1 MKYLSTGEF
10 ARLCRTRK
18 DTLLFYDKEGL
29 LKPRLVSENGYRRY
43 SIGQFYEFDMVT
55 MLKETGSSLKEIRA
69 FMQEPDPAGLLTHLE
84 EKKRLLHRERMR
96 MAAREKM
103 LEATIDFGHEAL
115 NARYDV
121 LDLVEM
127 PEERLEM
134 TPVSEEDQ
142 ATEEGSIEIFVKL
155 FEKYEAQGRPVPMPL
170 GVMMEKKKIAS
181 RSYLVDYFFCG
192 ASRETRRENLF
203 IRPAGLYAR
212 FYHKGDTPNHADA
225 YSRMV
230 DDIERRGWVIN
241 GHVYGYDMASY
252 IVSTNPMEY
261 VAKYCVP
268 VCVTENGE
276 QGQAQR
282 LAQGQAQEQAPG
294 LSQGQE

>member
-43 SIGQFYEFDMVT
+43 HIGQFYEFDMVA

-134 TPVSEEDQ
+134 MAVSEEDQ
-142 ATEEGSIEIFVKL
+142 ATEEGSIEIFTEFAEK
-155 FEKYEAQGRPVPMPL
+155 FEKQGRPVPMPL
-170 GVMMEKKKIAS
+170 GFLAEEEKIS
-181 RSYLVDYFFCG
+181 TRMYLADYFFCG
-192 ASRETRRENLF
+192 VSRETRRENLS

-212 FYHKGDTPNHADA
+212 LYHKGDTQSHADA

-230 DDIERRGWVIN
+230 DDIERRGWLIN
-241 GHVYGYDMASY
+241 GNMYGYDMASY
-252 IVSTNPMEY
+252 IVSANPLEY

-268 VCVTENGE
+268 VCVGGNG
-276 QGQAQR
+276 
-282 LAQGQAQEQAPG
+282 AQGQAKGQLQG
-294 LSQGQE
+294 QSQGPSQGKE

>member
-10 ARLCRTRK
+10 ASLCRTRK

-43 SIGQFYEFDMVT
+43 SIGQFYEFDMIA

-69 FMQEPDPAGLLTHLE
+69 FMQEPDPAGLLAHLE
-84 EKKRLLHRERMR
+84 EKKRLLRRERMR
-96 MAAREKM
+96 LAARQKM

-142 ATEEGSIEIFVKL
+142 ATEESSIEIFVKL
-155 FEKYEAQGRPVPMPL
+155 FEEYEKQGRPVPMPL
-170 GVMMEKKKIAS
+170 GVMMEKEKIFS
-181 RSYLVDYFFCG
+181 RTYLMDYFFCG
-192 ASRETRRENLF
+192 ASRESRRENLS

-212 FYHKGDTPNHADA
+212 LYHKGDTQSHADV

-241 GHVYGYDMASY
+241 GNMYGYDMASY
-252 IVSTNPMEY
+252 IVSANPIEY

-268 VCVTENGE
+268 VCVTGNGALE
-276 QGQAQR
+276 
-282 LAQGQAQEQAPG
+282 QAQEQA
-294 LSQGQE
+294 

>member
-10 ARLCRTRK
+10 ARLCGTRK

-29 LKPRLVSENGYRRY
+29 LKPRIVSENGYRRY
-43 SIGQFYEFDMVT
+43 YIGQFYEFDMVT

-84 EKKRLLHRERMR
+84 GKKRLLHRERMR
-96 MAAREKM
+96 MAARQKM
-103 LEATIDFGHEAL
+103 LEATIAFGHEAL

-127 PEERLEM
+127 SEERLEM

-142 ATEEGSIEIFVKL
+142 TTEEGSIEIFAEFVEK
-155 FEKYEAQGRPVPMPL
+155 FEKQGRPVPMPL
-170 GVMMEKKKIAS
+170 GFMTEKQKISS
-181 RSYLVDYFFCG
+181 RVYLADYFFCG
-192 ASRETRRENLF
+192 ASRETSRENMS

-212 FYHKGDTPNHADA
+212 LYHKGAPQSHAEA

-230 DDIERRGWVIN
+230 DAIKQRGWVIN
-241 GHVYGYDMASY
+241 GHMYGYDMASY
-252 IVSTNPMEY
+252 IVSANPLEY
-261 VAKYCVP
+261 VAKYCVS
-268 VCVTENGE
+268 VCATGDE
-276 QGQAQR
+276 
-282 LAQGQAQEQAPG
+282 AQGPGHAQDRA
-294 LSQGQE
+294 

>member
-43 SIGQFYEFDMVT
+43 YIGQFYEFDMVT

-96 MAAREKM
+96 LAARQKM

-127 PEERLEM
+127 EEEPLEL
-134 TPVSEEDQ
+134 TRVSPEDQ
-142 ATEEGSIEIFVKL
+142 ATEEGCIAIFAEFADK
-155 FEKYEAQGRPVPMPL
+155 FEKQGRSAPMPFGFL
-170 GVMMEKKKIAS
+170 TEQEHISSYIA
-181 RSYLVDYFFCG
+181 DYFFCG
-192 ASRETRRENLF
+192 ASRGTRVENLR

-212 FYHKGDTPNHADA
+212 FYHKGDGQSHEAA

-230 DDIERRGWVIN
+230 DAIEQRGWVIN
-241 GHVYGYDMASY
+241 GHMYGYDMASY
-252 IVSTNPMEY
+252 IVSANPLEY
-261 VAKYCVP
+261 VTKYCVAVSATGNEAP
-268 VCVTENGE
+268 GP
-276 QGQAQR
+276 GHAQDGAQDR
-282 LAQGQAQEQAPG
+282 AQGQE
-294 LSQGQE
+294 